1 MIIPTREKIWRY
13 SLLMGLSLLIFAP
26 VIVGT
31 WVSLLPNTAI
41 LNGQY
46 FAAALSLENYVQ
58 ALTQTPI
65 LRYLVNSFVVA
76 SLVMVGQ
83 VIFSAL
89 AAYAF
94 VFIPF
99 KGKNVI
105 FYAFIATMMLPF
117 EAQLIPNFQT
127 LRWLGFLNHYAAL
140 ALPFFATA
148 FGTFL
153 LRQAFMQVPMALR
166 ESAQVEGIGHWQ
178 FLYRA
183 VLPYAKTSLLT
194 LAAYSFLTTWN
205 MYLWPLITSY
215 SDNVRTVQIGLRQ
228 LQATEAVNSWGL
240 IMASAILM
248 MIPSLAVL
256 LLSQKAFKSGLIDG
270 AVKS

>member
-1 MIIPTREKIWRY
+1 M
-13 SLLMGLSLLIFAP
+13 
-26 VIVGT
+26 
-31 WVSLLPNTAI
+31 
-41 LNGQY
+41 
-46 FAAALSLENYVQ
+46 
-58 ALTQTPI
+58 TQTPI

-83 VIFSAL
+83 VIFFSAL

>member
-1 MIIPTREKIWRY
+1 MIIPTQEKIWRY
-13 SLLMGLSLLIFAP
+13 TLLLCLSFLIFAP
-26 VIVGT
+26 VLVGV

-46 FAAALSLENYVQ
+46 LSTALSFENYRQ

-65 LRYLVNSFVVA
+65 LRYLFNSFVVA

-83 VIFSAL
+83 VVFSAL

-148 FGTFL
+148 FGTIL

-166 ESAQVEGIGHWQ
+166 ESALV
-178 FLYRA
+178 
-183 VLPYAKTSLLT
+183 
-194 LAAYSFLTTWN
+194 
-205 MYLWPLITSY
+205 
-215 SDNVRTVQIGLRQ
+215 
-228 LQATEAVNSWGL
+228 
-240 IMASAILM
+240 
-248 MIPSLAVL
+248 
-256 LLSQKAFKSGLIDG
+256 
-270 AVKS
+270 